1 MEIIDIKGQG
11 ISKGGS
17 FQNFSLIYLFY
28 QEKELLWI
36 KVKLITRMYL
46 DIPKQRLGF
55 L

>member
-1 MEIIDIKGQG
+1 MLKGRA
-11 ISKGGS
+11 

-28 QEKELLWI
+28 LEKALHWI

-46 DIPKQRLGF
+46 DIPKQRLGS